1 MDEACECKRLRYVEL
16 AAESEQNGQK
26 SRVSPVEVGCS
37 GFIGKSTTRLLKDMG
52 IRGQAQGQAL
62 KALSGAAERARQ
74 WLWIKR
80 RDNISLQNNTKSS

>member
-26 SRVSPVEVGCS
+26 GQVGCS

-52 IRGQAQGQAL
+52 IRGQAQRQAL
-62 KALSGAAERARQ
+62 KALSGAAETARQ

-80 RDNISLQNNTKSS
+80 RGNIWLQNNTKSS

>member
-52 IRGQAQGQAL
+52 IRGQAQCQAL

-80 RDNISLQNNTKSS
+80 RGNIWLQNNTKSS